1 MELSIWCWWIWVDL
15 ILEPWCWLSESET
28 AWIYKTHQ
36 VPWILNIKKVISKN
50 QDFFSVCIQKTLPTG
65 LKVSNINRNFLLII
79 PDNFFMFSIQNNW
92 LSLINW
98 PFRIYT
104 KQVHTYIHSRPQ
116 WIYTIGPS
124 SKRVETR
131 RNASEWVEIDHNP
144 LQTHQ
149 TFNEI
154 ASQWVRNTRFLLLN
168 VTQLAKERS
177 EIFFWWANC
186 SFY

>member
-1 MELSIWCWWIWVDL
+1 MLTLQDL
-15 ILEPWCWLSESET
+15 HKAASYLHT
-28 AWIYKTHQ
+28 FKT
-36 VPWILNIKKVISKN
+36 
-50 QDFFSVCIQKTLPTG
+50 SV
-65 LKVSNINRNFLLII
+65 N
-79 PDNFFMFSIQNNW
+79 
-92 LSLINW
+92 
-98 PFRIYT
+98 
-104 KQVHTYIHSRPQ
+104 TYR
-116 WIYTIGPS
+116 YTIGPS

-177 EIFFWWANC
+177 EIFFGGLIVLFTISKILLIKYC
-186 SFY
+186 SRPYLRNIMGRIVFCPPINLHLIFAILQFEIHIQFDELDF

>member
-1 MELSIWCWWIWVDL
+1 MIIKNGLAKIRFKTANTMDNNLRKFQHLASAWVFGQRPKAKYFSVFGL
-15 ILEPWCWLSESET
+15 WLRPNEKMQHRSLTALFVDPSES
-28 AWIYKTHQ
+28 
-36 VPWILNIKKVISKN
+36 
-50 QDFFSVCIQKTLPTG
+50 
-65 LKVSNINRNFLLII
+65 LLHKAGSYLH
-79 PDNFFMFSIQNNW
+79 N
-92 LSLINW
+92 
-98 PFRIYT
+98 
-104 KQVHTYIHSRPQ
+104 VHSRPQ

-131 RNASEWVEIDHNP
+131 RNALEWVEIDHNP

-177 EIFFWWANC
+177 EIFFVG
-186 SFY
+186 